1 MNLRKIFLIL
11 ACILSGVSV
20 FVPLYT
26 LELNGESVQG
36 ASVMPSFYGIAIIAT
51 AILNIGFLV
60 VGLKKGYLICSLI
73 NVGCCVYASI
83 NAAINKESASY
94 IVNITS
100 KLAQN
105 LGVNTGLDYKIGEG
119 PGFFMLIFSAI
130 LVLVLM
136 FWNVAKND
144 D

>member
-1 MNLRKIFLIL
+1 MNVRKIFLML

-36 ASVMPSFYGIAIIAT
+36 ASVMPSFYGIAIIVT
-51 AILNIGFLV
+51 AVLDIGFLL

-83 NAAINKESASY
+83 NAAINKESAAY
-94 IVNITS
+94 LVNMTS
-100 KLAQN
+100 KFAQTF
-105 LGVNTGLDYKIGEG
+105 GVATEMNYKIGEG
-119 PGFFMLIFSAI
+119 PGFFMLILSAI

>member
-1 MNLRKIFLIL
+1 MNIRKIFLML
-11 ACILSGVSV
+11 ACILSGVAV

-26 LELNGESVQG
+26 LELNGESVTG
-36 ASVMPSFYGIAIIAT
+36 ASVMPSFYGIVIIVSAV
-51 AILNIGFLV
+51 LDIGFLL
-60 VGLKKGYLICSLI
+60 VGLKKGYLITSLI
-73 NVGCCVYASI
+73 NVGATVYATI

-94 IVNITS
+94 IINVTS
-100 KLAQN
+100 KLAKN
-105 LGVNTGLDYKIGEG
+105 YGLATDMNYKISEG
-119 PGFFMLIFSAI
+119 PGFFMLIFAAI